1 MPRTNSR
8 LSQVLRMLAPRACA
22 VCGCRLATEEE
33 VICGACDFH
42 LPRTNYVHWPAQNEM
57 ARLFWLRLPIEKA
70 AALFHYQ
77 GHSEV
82 ARMIYDLKY
91 HDHPELGEQLGIMA
105 AREMAEEGF
114 FEGIDLIIPVPLARK
129 RLRERG
135 YNQSEWIGKGIREQ
149 TGIPMVTDA
158 IARTRFEESQT
169 KRQRLG
175 RIENVENAFQLLR
188 PERVAG
194 KHVLLVDDVCTT
206 GATLTACGKQLA
218 QAPDV
223 RISVFTLARAQ
234 G

>member
-1 MPRTNSR
+1 
-8 LSQVLRMLAPRACA
+8 
-22 VCGCRLATEEE
+22 
-33 VICGACDFH
+33 
-42 LPRTNYVHWPAQNEM
+42 
-57 ARLFWLRLPIEKA
+57 
-70 AALFHYQ
+70 
-77 GHSEV
+77 
-82 ARMIYDLKY
+82 
-91 HDHPELGEQLGIMA
+91 
-105 AREMAEEGF
+105 
-114 FEGIDLIIPVPLARK
+114 
-129 RLRERG
+129 
-135 YNQSEWIGKGIREQ
+135 
-149 TGIPMVTDA
+149 MVTDA